1 MNIAF
6 VVGSLAGGGAER
18 VVAELCSELVKRHHE
33 VAVILIASN
42 RCTYDIDE
50 RVQVVDCTKTDSVRG
65 MSFLNRVQNI
75 RKTLVE
81 SGADICVSFT
91 VAVNLYSVLA
101 CAFTR
106 CKLIL
111 AERNDPRF
119 DPTSKLSRLMRR
131 VLYPFADAYVFQTDG
146 EKEYF
151 SRRIQKHSVVIP
163 NPVNPLL
170 PEPFVGERS
179 KRFVTA
185 VRLEPQK
192 NLKMAIDA
200 FIMVHKKYPE
210 FRFEIYGEGSL
221 RGSLKRYIN
230 DLKMETSI
238 CLMGNSENLYED
250 IRDAYAFVLS
260 SDYEGMSNSML
271 EAMAMGIPTISTD
284 HPSGGARAV
293 IDDHEN
299 GLLVGVGDTNAM
311 AAAMLEIIKDSTLA
325 ENIGKNA
332 GGIRKEL
339 SVDLITEEWIAGI
352 EKLLS
357 KKSVVGEKEKI
368 NKK

>member
-18 VVAELCSELVKRHHE
+18 VVAELCSELAKEQHKVS
-33 VAVILIASN
+33 VILIASN
-42 RCTYDIDE
+42 RCSYEIDE
-50 RVQVVDCTKTDSVRG
+50 RVRIIDCTQTGSVRG
-65 MSFLNRVQNI
+65 LSFLNRVQNI
-75 RKTLVE
+75 RNAVIEL
-81 SGADICVSFT
+81 GAEICVSFT

-119 DPTSKLSRLMRR
+119 DPTSKLSRAMRR
-131 VLYPFADAYVFQTDG
+131 ILYSFADAYVFQTEG
-146 EKEYF
+146 EKTFF
-151 SRRIQKHSVVIP
+151 SRRIQKRSVVIP

-170 PEPFVGERS
+170 PEPFDGERS
-179 KRFVTA
+179 KRVVTA

-221 RGSLKRYIN
+221 RDSLEQYIKDFEMEGSIF
-230 DLKMETSI
+230 
-238 CLMGNSENLYED
+238 LMGNSKNIYED
-250 IRDAYAFVLS
+250 IRDAYAFILS
-260 SDYEGMSNSML
+260 SDYEGISNSML

-284 HPSGGARAV
+284 YPSGGAREV
-293 IDDHEN
+293 INDCEN
-299 GLLVGVGDTNAM
+299 GILVPVGNTDRLYEAMIRLIENPDYAAYLGNNAINIRSVLSIRTITAAWIMSIESLL
-311 AAAMLEIIKDSTLA
+311 
-325 ENIGKNA
+325 
-332 GGIRKEL
+332 
-339 SVDLITEEWIAGI
+339 
-352 EKLLS
+352 EKM
-357 KKSVVGEKEKI
+357 
-368 NKK
+368 N

>member
-1 MNIAF
+1 MKIAF

-18 VVAELCSELVKRHHE
+18 VVAELCSELAKGQHE
-33 VAVILIASN
+33 VSVVLIASN
-42 RCTYDIDE
+42 RCTYDIDK
-50 RVQVVDCTKTDSVRG
+50 RVQVVDCTKTDFVRG
-65 MSFLNRVQNI
+65 LSFFNRVKNI
-75 RKTLVE
+75 RKALAE
-81 SGADICVSFT
+81 LEADICVSFT
-91 VAVNLYSVLA
+91 VAVNLYSILA

-146 EKEYF
+146 EKEFF
-151 SRRIQKHSVVIP
+151 SRRIQKRSVVIP
-163 NPVNPLL
+163 NPVNPML

-200 FIMVHKKYPE
+200 FVMVHKKYPE

-221 RGSLKRYIN
+221 RDSLEQYIK
-230 DLKMETSI
+230 DLKMEEAI
-238 CLMGNSENLYED
+238 CLKGNSKNLYKD
-250 IRDAYAFVLS
+250 IRDAFAFVLS

-271 EAMAMGIPTISTD
+271 EAMALGIPTISTD

-293 IDDHEN
+293 IDDHKN
-299 GLLVGVGDTNAM
+299 GLLVSVGDTNAM
-311 AAAMLEIIKDSTLA
+311 AAAMLEMIETQGLAKAFST
-325 ENIGKNA
+325 
-332 GGIRKEL
+332 R
-339 SVDLITEEWIAGI
+339 SVATR
-352 EKLLS
+352 KLLDATLIS
-357 KKSVVGEKEKI
+357 SLWLECIRANLKTI
-368 NKK
+368 